1 MMIIGGVD
9 MAVYGGARQR
19 YDTADDHRR
28 CGRQGGVVQGRA
40 YAVIFNAPVEMLL
53 VGTYV
58 ASLVMDC
65 CRVH

>member
-28 CGRQGGVVQGRA
+28 CGRQRA
-40 YAVIFNAPVEMLL
+40 ELFREGPML
-53 VGTYV
+53 
-58 ASLVMDC
+58 
-65 CRVH
+65 